1 MRPPVLDASQRA
13 VVEHT
18 DGALLVLAGPGT
30 GKTTTLVEAVAARVE
45 AGADPERL
53 LVLTFS
59 RKAAVELRDRMAARL
74 GGRRPPQATTFHSYC
89 YALVRAH
96 QDADLFAE
104 PLRLLS
110 GPEQD
115 LAVRELLAGQ
125 IDLAK
130 LGLGHVRWPDEL
142 RACLTTRGFADEV
155 RAVIARSRELG
166 LGPEALGA
174 FARRVGRPDWGAAAG
189 FLAEYLDVMDLQGVL
204 DYTELVHRAVLLTE
218 SAPPGTLPGY
228 DAVFVDEYQ
237 DTDPAQV
244 RLLRGLTAGT
254 AATVVAFGDPDQ
266 SIYAFRGADV
276 NGILDFPATFGAAV
290 RVLDTSRRSGA
301 ALLAATR
308 LLTQRMPL
316 PRLPADRVRAH
327 RALAPVRDGGRVEVH
342 TYPTPST
349 ETDNIA
355 DLLRRAHLEDGVPW
369 HDMAVL
375 TRSAAP
381 LPALRRAL
389 TSAGVPV
396 ETDAADTPLRHEP
409 AVAPLLL
416 ALRAAATA
424 AGEGAS
430 GAAPGAGEDPA
441 GPLPAAGEGPGAE
454 RAAHGGAAPAGGG
467 VHGDAGQGPGAERA
481 AHGGAAPAGGG
492 VHGDAG
498 GPAAGEGPG
507 AERAAHGG
515 AAPAGGGVHGDA
527 GVTSPAGGGAGAGHG
542 GVFDA
547 PTSQDEGP
555 RPGLSQ
561 ALADAAP
568 GAGQGPEAPALGG
581 AAPAHGGVEGDVGV
595 ASPAGAGT
603 VVAGDGGGE
612 GEAGVGAPADGE
624 AGLGQGLGTVPAG
637 DGRVPDAS
645 SAADAGRGPG
655 VPAGGK
661 GVSQGLAGAVPG
673 VGQGPEASALGGAA
687 PAGGEAGAGDRPG
700 TAAPEDRGGEGDADV
715 AAPAD
720 GEMRPGQRPGTVPD
734 GDGGVADA
742 PSAADAGRRPGVPAG
757 DAPQA
762 GHGPEAPAAGVPGT
776 GTDPAAPGTG
786 TDPAVPAADPDPSA
800 PRTAADSTP
809 WLDTETAVA
818 LLASP
823 LGGMDPADLRRLGR
837 ALRDE
842 ERAGGNRVPA
852 PSDVLLARAVAEP
865 ERLVAHDQTY
875 ARGAR
880 RLGELLRAARNKLA
894 AGGTAEEALWLLW
907 NGTPWP
913 GRLERASLRGG
924 PAGRNADRDLDAV
937 CALFETAAR
946 AEDRVGGRGALNFLE
961 ELDAQDIAAD
971 TLTRRH
977 TRPDAVRLMTA
988 HRSKGLEWG
997 LVVVAGVQEGL
1008 WPDLRRRGSLL
1019 EADRIGRDGLAEPLT
1034 PGALLAEERRLF
1046 YVAATRARDRLVV
1059 TAVKAPAEDGDQPS
1073 RFLTELGVEPKEVT
1087 GRPRR
1092 PLAVAALVAEL
1103 RATTVDPAASPEL
1116 RAAAAERLATL
1127 AALTDEDGNPLVP
1140 AAHPDRWWGLA
1151 EPTRSEVPLRDRDRP
1166 VALSGSALDQLAH
1179 TCALQWFLGRE
1190 VKADA
1195 PATAAQGFGNVVHV
1209 LADEVASGRTPA
1221 DLDVLM
1227 ARLDSVWDALAFDA
1241 PWKSAQEKQNARI
1254 ALERFLRWHVMDRG
1268 AGRTPA
1274 ATEHEFDVTLGA
1286 GPYQV
1291 RIRGS
1296 MDRVEADEQGRAY
1309 VVDFKTGKSA
1319 PTRDEVAHHP
1329 QLAVYQL
1336 AVREGAVDEVF
1347 GGRTP
1352 EPGGA
1357 ELVHLRQAAPK
1368 KEGGDALP
1376 KVQAQEPPDGEWIG
1390 DLLATAAGRVLDE
1403 RFTPTA
1409 GQHCTTCSFRA
1420 SCSAR
1425 PEGRQVVE

>member
-1 MRPPVLDASQRA
+1 MRAVPAPVRPPVLDAAQRA

-18 DGALLVLAGPGT
+18 EGPLLVLAGPGT
-30 GKTTTLVEAVAARVE
+30 GKTTTLVEAVAARME
-45 AGADPERL
+45 AGADPERI

-115 LAVRELLAGQ
+115 LAVRELLAGH
-125 IDLAK
+125 IDLEKA
-130 LGLGHVRWPDEL
+130 GLGGIRWPDEL

-166 LGPEALGA
+166 LDPRALDD
-174 FARRVGRPDWGAAAG
+174 FARRVGRPDWRAAAG

-218 SAPPGTLPGY
+218 SAAPGTLPAY

-244 RLLRGLTAGT
+244 RLLRGLTA
-254 AATVVAFGDPDQ
+254 AAPTVVAFGDPDQ

-276 NGILDFPATFGAAV
+276 NGILDFPATFGGSV
-290 RVLDTSRRSGA
+290 RVLGTSRRSGA

-316 PRLPADRVRAH
+316 PRLPAAAARAH
-327 RALAPVRDGGRVEVH
+327 RELAPVRDGGRAEVY

-349 ETDNIA
+349 ETENIA

-375 TRSAAP
+375 TRAAAP

-416 ALRAAATA
+416 ALRAVATA
-424 AGEGAS
+424 AGSPPPGPAPVGGADPDGSAPSAEGA
-430 GAAPGAGEDPA
+430 
-441 GPLPAAGEGPGAE
+441 
-454 RAAHGGAAPAGGG
+454 
-467 VHGDAGQGPGAERA
+467 DA
-481 AHGGAAPAGGG
+481 
-492 VHGDAG
+492 
-498 GPAAGEGPG
+498 
-507 AERAAHGG
+507 
-515 AAPAGGGVHGDA
+515 
-527 GVTSPAGGGAGAGHG
+527 
-542 GVFDA
+542 
-547 PTSQDEGP
+547 
-555 RPGLSQ
+555 
-561 ALADAAP
+561 
-568 GAGQGPEAPALGG
+568 
-581 AAPAHGGVEGDVGV
+581 
-595 ASPAGAGT
+595 
-603 VVAGDGGGE
+603 
-612 GEAGVGAPADGE
+612 
-624 AGLGQGLGTVPAG
+624 
-637 DGRVPDAS
+637 
-645 SAADAGRGPG
+645 AADAGNGRTAPEGAAEPGAGDADAAADEPVAATNGP
-655 VPAGGK
+655 
-661 GVSQGLAGAVPG
+661 AVAEPDDPG
-673 VGQGPEASALGGAA
+673 PRSAAVAEPDDPDPRSAAVAEPDDSAPRSAA
-687 PAGGEAGAGDRPG
+687 PAEEGAP
-700 TAAPEDRGGEGDADV
+700 DV
-715 AAPAD
+715 AP
-720 GEMRPGQRPGTVPD
+720 PPS
-734 GDGGVADA
+734 GV
-742 PSAADAGRRPGVPAG
+742 
-757 DAPQA
+757 
-762 GHGPEAPAAGVPGT
+762 
-776 GTDPAAPGTG
+776 
-786 TDPAVPAADPDPSA
+786 
-800 PRTAADSTP
+800 
-809 WLDTETAVA
+809 WLDTETAIA

-823 LGGMDPADLRRLGR
+823 LAGMDPADLRRLGR

-842 ERAGGNRVPA
+842 ERAGGNAVPA
-852 PSDVLLARAVAEP
+852 PSDVLLARALAEP

-875 ARGAR
+875 ARGAK

-913 GRLERASLRGG
+913 TRLERASLRGG

-961 ELDAQDIAAD
+961 ELDAQEIAAD

-988 HRSKGLEWG
+988 HRSKGLEWS

-1059 TAVKAPAEDGDQPS
+1059 TAVNAPAEDGDQPS

-1103 RATTVDPAASPEL
+1103 RATTVDPDASPAL
-1116 RAAAAERLATL
+1116 RAAAAERLARL
-1127 AALTDEDGNPLVP
+1127 AALTDEDGHPLVP

-1151 EPTRSEVPLRDRDRP
+1151 EPTRSAVPLRDRDRP
-1166 VALSGSALDQLAH
+1166 VALSGSALDQLAN

-1241 PWKSAQEKQNARI
+1241 PWKSAQEKENARI
-1254 ALERFLRWHVMDRG
+1254 ALERFLHWHVMDR

-1274 ATEHEFDVTLGA
+1274 ATEHDFDVTLPA
-1286 GPYQV
+1286 GPYEV

-1319 PTRDEVAHHP
+1319 PTKDEVAHHP

-1376 KVQAQEPPDGEWIG
+1376 KVQAQQPLDGEWVG

-1403 RFTPTA
+1403 RFTPTT
-1409 GQHCTTCSFRA
+1409 GQHCTTCAFRA

-1425 PEGRQVVE
+1425 PEGRHIVE